1 MLQNYCTFQCGIK
14 IINRKNPI
22 CLVPLETGSL
32 IILPTVFSSSV
43 VPDYQA
49 QKTPVKPNSLQGP
62 VSSQRN
68 KSLEFVQL
76 DTIACNGMNRVCAA
90 IWHNLGWRALSG
102 EFSFNHRGWLSTK
115 APTAL
120 KGFFFERFLLLNC
133 VYFLTNIY

>member
-1 MLQNYCTFQCGIK
+1 MHTYVYIFPQIRVTYYLTVFLKISLLQNYCTFQCGIK

-90 IWHNLGWRALSG
+90 I
-102 EFSFNHRGWLSTK
+102 
-115 APTAL
+115 
-120 KGFFFERFLLLNC
+120 
-133 VYFLTNIY
+133 